1 MIFLYCERLVEFLL
15 YIAYFINPVILIN
28 KSINE
33 CTCRE
38 ILGERR
44 VESIFC
50 MYIGEINNN
59 PMRSSCHLI
68 ITCLWDLE
76 RLVRSPNCLRIFP
89 FSRLRQRADG
99 GCNRSTEDALS
110 FIACTDPTSIF
121 LEVRV
126 CSAPVWYFFCGFLI
140 VEQFVITTCHGQRIL
155 RIKSALNWHKLLFS
169 KDLTLKICSFI
180 VTWSSWSE
188 WGKYSVK

>member
-38 ILGERR
+38 IMGERR

-68 ITCLWDLE
+68 ITCFRDLE
-76 RLVRSPNCLRIFP
+76 RLLDHLIVYG
-89 FSRLRQRADG
+89 FSRFLDYDKDQKADSTGQQRLFTPQWHLIIYTYNVVEILV
-99 GCNRSTEDALS
+99 CSPLYCILS
-110 FIACTDPTSIF
+110 FYIWFWT
-121 LEVRV
+121 L
-126 CSAPVWYFFCGFLI
+126 
-140 VEQFVITTCHGQRIL
+140 FVITTFRVRNHRKGNLWWLSNRSMRWQSPNKKLDPRWKQ
-155 RIKSALNWHKLLFS
+155 IKK
-169 KDLTLKICSFI
+169 
-180 VTWSSWSE
+180 E
-188 WGKYSVK
+188 

>member
-38 ILGERR
+38 IMGERR

-68 ITCLWDLE
+68 ITCFRDLE

-110 FIACTDPTSIF
+110 SIACTDPTSIF
-121 LEVRV
+121 FRGPCLLCAGLVFFLLIFDCGTV
-126 CSAPVWYFFCGFLI
+126 CY
-140 VEQFVITTCHGQRIL
+140 H
-155 RIKSALNWHKLLFS
+155 HM
-169 KDLTLKICSFI
+169 
-180 VTWSSWSE
+180 SWSTNF
-188 WGKYSVK
+188 KN

>member
-1 MIFLYCERLVEFLL
+1 MQKLQSNLYCPIRNESIFFYKICLNLMEKRNYSLFMIFLYCERLVEFLL

-38 ILGERR
+38 IMGERR

-68 ITCLWDLE
+68 ITCFRDLE

-110 FIACTDPTSIF
+110 SIACTDTTSIF
-121 LEVRV
+121 
-126 CSAPVWYFFCGFLI
+126 
-140 VEQFVITTCHGQRIL
+140 
-155 RIKSALNWHKLLFS
+155 
-169 KDLTLKICSFI
+169 
-180 VTWSSWSE
+180 
-188 WGKYSVK
+188 

>member
-38 ILGERR
+38 IMGERR

-68 ITCLWDLE
+68 ITCFWDLE
-76 RLVRSPNCLRIFP
+76 RLIGSPIVYV
-89 FSRLRQRADG
+89 FSRFLDYDKEQTVGVTGQQRMPYPP
-99 GCNRSTEDALS
+99 L
-110 FIACTDPTSIF
+110 
-121 LEVRV
+121 
-126 CSAPVWYFFCGFLI
+126 YFFRGPCLLCAGLVFFLWIFDCGT
-140 VEQFVITTCHGQRIL
+140 VCYH
-155 RIKSALNWHKLLFS
+155 HM
-169 KDLTLKICSFI
+169 
-180 VTWSSWSE
+180 SWSTNF
-188 WGKYSVK
+188 KN

>member
-1 MIFLYCERLVEFLL
+1 MIFLNCERLVEFLL

-38 ILGERR
+38 IMGERR

-68 ITCLWDLE
+68 ITCFRDLE

-110 FIACTDPTSIF
+110 SIA
-121 LEVRV
+121 L
-126 CSAPVWYFFCGFLI
+126 PVWYFFCGFLI

-155 RIKSALNWHKLLFS
+155 RIKSALN
-169 KDLTLKICSFI
+169 
-180 VTWSSWSE
+180 
-188 WGKYSVK
+188 

>member
-1 MIFLYCERLVEFLL
+1 MEFLL

-59 PMRSSCHLI
+59 PMRSSCQLI
-68 ITCLWDLE
+68 ITCFRDLE
-76 RLVRSPNCLRIFP
+76 RLIVYV
-89 FSRLRQRADG
+89 FSRFLDYDKEQTVGVTGQQRMPYP
-99 GCNRSTEDALS
+99 SLH
-110 FIACTDPTSIF
+110 
-121 LEVRV
+121 
-126 CSAPVWYFFCGFLI
+126 APILPLFF
-140 VEQFVITTCHGQRIL
+140 
-155 RIKSALNWHKLLFS
+155 
-169 KDLTLKICSFI
+169 
-180 VTWSSWSE
+180 
-188 WGKYSVK
+188 